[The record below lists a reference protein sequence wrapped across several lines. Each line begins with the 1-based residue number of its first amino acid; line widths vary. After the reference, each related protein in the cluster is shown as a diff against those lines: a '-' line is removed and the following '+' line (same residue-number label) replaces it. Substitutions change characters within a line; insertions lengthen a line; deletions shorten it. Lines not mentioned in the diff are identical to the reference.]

1 MSSNQLHVAE
11 KLDLL
16 DPDTPWRKE
25 LKIVVDKFTELLPFI
40 RRLLFRDGDPAD
52 RKVLPERFLQLSGG
66 LDAIVQQLETALEQ
80 LRQRKAEWESAIQS
94 RTGDLDRLD
103 RQAHKLFEEQLRA
116 TKELESTQNKNDL
129 ESQALRPLQLQVS
142 NAEAELHRAQEED
155 DSIRQSRAEEERRL
169 HELETGLDDQ
179 EQSLIQREEEHM
191 ERSQLFDDFQ
201 KAKEKDLED
210 GKLAMER
217 AQAKHKEV
225 LQQLQFREIAVART
239 EGEQSKAKTSLE
251 KISLDMRYAYS
262 VLKSLANVTET
273 GLDPS
278 VASSKELVDA
288 VSERYSNME
297 EAGRTI
303 QQTLDQT
310 VQRNSG
316 LEAEL
321 DSTMRTL
328 RDKNDLH
335 TAQMKG
341 YEDYKR
347 RVFSLESKVSE
358 LEKLHPLVNQLQLE
372 CARLQDDNGTLSLL
386 KEASDEQLAE
396 GRASQAKQE
405 QELKKQL
412 NHKAKAI
419 TDLNRKLG
427 DRDAKFGTFQNL
439 TRDLEKRIQ
448 ELETQLTTSQ
458 EDARRLEGALR
469 SDINTLQLEADVCKN
484 DYQTLLE
491 DRDRI
496 VKSHDTLGNNLAQA
510 MRINDKVT
518 RSNKA
523 LSHESTDLKKQL
535 ANAQQSCIAKDS
547 EIAKL
552 TENIQQTQSETSE
565 QLTSLQKTLKKRS
578 RELEDSRSRFLQLEA
593 SHDKCADMNAEV
605 EALRTQRDALQS
617 AAQTDKVRSQNNLDS
632 QTQIVADKND
642 EIKRLE
648 NDLRSKEKMCQS
660 LSKQSDKMKELFGAL
675 GGVPADRGGP
685 EVNLDGLEQE
695 MADFAS
701 SKDREINDLKQK
713 LQTSN
718 QISIQKEKE
727 VSQLNT
733 TLGEL
738 RATQLSQ
745 ANNNSVMERELLAKD
760 EAVKTLQHQLTQA
773 QAQIGR
779 FTRPRI
785 EGNISGLS
793 NSRGS
798 EAQQQEQ
805 TSGAQNSR
813 LGDMATNS
821 SANQQVPGPRK
832 RKFGETTSDSNTEQS
847 HRPAPSSNQQ
857 DPSALS
863 GSNWAIRDLRDPTY
877 VPDPPLIPAVLSR
890 LRARIRDW
898 DQRKGDWTKP
908 RVGRRCVETA
918 TSKKASVWPHGEA
931 FQCEYCKKH
940 KELCVVVEKGGML
953 TLLPTYQGG

>member
-1 MSSNQLHVAE
+1 MSSNQRHVAE

-25 LKIVVDKFTELLPFI
+25 LKIVVDKFTELLPHI
-40 RRLLFRDGDPAD
+40 RRLLFRDGDPED
-52 RKVLPERFLQLSGG
+52 RKVLPDRFLQLSGG

-94 RTGDLDRLD
+94 RTGDLGRLD
-103 RQAHKLFEEQLRA
+103 RQVHRLFDEQLRA

-129 ESQALRPLQLQVS
+129 ETQALGPLQLQVN
-142 NAEAELHRAQEED
+142 NAKAELHRIQEED
-155 DSIRQSRAEEERRL
+155 ASIRQSRAEEARRL
-169 HELETGLDDQ
+169 QELETGLENQ

-191 ERSQLFDDFQ
+191 ERSQQFDDFQ
-201 KAKEKDLED
+201 KAKEKDLE
-210 GKLAMER
+210 G
-217 AQAKHKEV
+217 AQAKQTEI
-225 LQQLQFREIAVART
+225 LQQLQSREIAVART

-251 KISLDMRYAYS
+251 KLSLDMRYAYS

-297 EAGRTI
+297 EACKTV
-303 QQTLDQT
+303 QQTLDQM
-310 VQRNSG
+310 VQRNSEM
-316 LEAEL
+316 EAEL
-321 DSTMRTL
+321 DSTMKTL
-328 RDKNDLH
+328 RDKNNLH

-347 RVFSLESKVSE
+347 RVFSLESKVSV
-358 LEKLHPLVNQLQLE
+358 LEKLHPRVNQLQLE
-372 CARLQDDNGTLSLL
+372 CARLQEDNGTLSLL
-386 KEASDEQLAE
+386 KEASDQQLAE
-396 GRASQAKQE
+396 GRATQAKQE

-427 DRDAKFGTFQNL
+427 DRDAKVGTFQNY

-448 ELETQLTTSQ
+448 ELETQLTTNQ

-469 SDINTLQLEADVCKN
+469 SDIHTLQLEADVCKN

-496 VKSHDTLGNNLAQA
+496 AQSHDALGNNLAQA
-510 MRINDKVT
+510 TKTNDKVT
-518 RSNKA
+518 RSNNA
-523 LSHESTDLKKQL
+523 LSRESTDLKKQL
-535 ANAQQSCIAKDS
+535 ANAQQSCIAKDG

-552 TENIQQTQSETSE
+552 TGNVQQTQSENSK
-565 QLTSLQKTLKKRS
+565 QLTCLQKTLKERS

-593 SHDKCADMNAEV
+593 SHNKCADMNAEV
-605 EALRTQRDALQS
+605 ESLRTQRDALQS
-617 AAQTDKVRSQNNLDS
+617 VARTDRVRSQNDLDS
-632 QTQIVADKND
+632 QTQILADKND

-648 NDLRSKEKMCQS
+648 NDLRSKEKLCQS
-660 LSKQSDKMKELFGAL
+660 LSKQSGNLKELFGAL

-718 QISIQKEKE
+718 QLSIQKEKE

-738 RATQLSQ
+738 RATQRSQ
-745 ANNNSVMERELLAKD
+745 ANNDTLMERELSAKN
-760 EAVKTLQHQLTQA
+760 EAIETLQRQLTQA

-779 FTRPRI
+779 FTRSQT
-785 EGNISGLS
+785 EGNTPSLGNGHGSG
-793 NSRGS
+793 
-798 EAQQQEQ
+798 AQQQQQ
-805 TSGAQNSR
+805 TSGAQDSR
-813 LGDMATNS
+813 PADMTTNS
-821 SANQQVPGPRK
+821 SANQQVSGPRK
-832 RKFGETTSDSNTEQS
+832 RKFGDSTSDSNAEQS
-847 HRPAPSSNQQ
+847 HRPAPGSSTNQQ
-857 DPSALS
+857 DPSGPS

-877 VPDPPLIPAVLSR
+877 VPDPPLTPAVLSR
-890 LRARIRDW
+890 LQTRFQDW
-898 DQRKGDWTKP
+898 DRRKIDWTKA
-908 RVGRRCVETA
+908 RSGRRCVETV
-918 TSKKASVWPHGEA
+918 TTKKACVWPHGEA
-931 FQCEYCKKH
+931 FQCEYCEKQKL
-940 KELCVVVEKGGML
+940 LCVVVEQGGRL